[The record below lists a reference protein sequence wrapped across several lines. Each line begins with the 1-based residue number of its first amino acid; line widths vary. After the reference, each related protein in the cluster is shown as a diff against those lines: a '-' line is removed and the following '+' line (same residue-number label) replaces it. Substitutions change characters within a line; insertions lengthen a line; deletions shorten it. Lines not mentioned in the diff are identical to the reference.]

1 MRGTAR
7 GSRTARDRA
16 RPAVDARPSASVGVL
31 PAGGR
36 AKYRVTEN
44 EEAR

>member
-1 MRGTAR
+1 MRGAAR
-7 GSRTARDRA
+7 GSRPARDRA
-16 RPAVDARPSASVGVL
+16 RPAAAARRSAPVGVL
-31 PAGGR
+31 PADGR